1 MWCWR
6 THSPPQELGYYQR
19 KRLEEH
25 RARVAAQQKK
35 EKRTM
40 EKLMRQVEQGTQLTG
55 EAQEWMEKKMK
66 EDPSFA
72 DKMNVRAQA
81 KKSLRSAT
89 KRALSNT
96 QKSPT
101 I

>member
-1 MWCWR
+1 
-6 THSPPQELGYYQR
+6 
-19 KRLEEH
+19 
-25 RARVAAQQKK
+25 
-35 EKRTM
+35 M
-40 EKLMRQVEQGTQLTG
+40 EKLRRQVEQGTQLTG

>member
-1 MWCWR
+1 
-6 THSPPQELGYYQR
+6 
-19 KRLEEH
+19 
-25 RARVAAQQKK
+25 
-35 EKRTM
+35 M

-81 KKSLRSAT
+81 KKSLRCRRGLYLHASVSADLYGMCMCA
-89 KRALSNT
+89 ALFHA
-96 QKSPT
+96 
-101 I
+101 

>member
-1 MWCWR
+1 
-6 THSPPQELGYYQR
+6 
-19 KRLEEH
+19 
-25 RARVAAQQKK
+25 
-35 EKRTM
+35 M